1 MAYVFPAIRAKQGDR
16 DYYLSSMTY
25 GEVAKLVDLP
35 DERVFDSLL
44 TGTSDMQRKL
54 NWSRVRGEMKD
65 YLVRN
70 KDAFYSALTLF
81 IVPLDLTIDLQEGKD
96 FVFKPDGADPA
107 RGTLEVFG
115 TAVFFPGDGM
125 HRAASMR
132 EAIKHNH
139 ALAPRHV
146 PVVLMLYRG
155 KDDVRQ
161 LFSDLNLHAKP
172 VNKTIGRA
180 FETRDPV
187 VVLTKR
193 VAEDVELFRGRVN
206 MMTNSLSASSPHV
219 ITLNALYEGTRSI
232 LAAQLGCG
240 IKELAEKLK
249 HLSALPPTDAEV
261 GKHAAGVVEVWD
273 VIIGALP
280 EWQTVIDGKAKPG
293 DLRDKYVFA
302 HGLGWQAIAQA
313 AGAIIRADGEG
324 WDQTLTDALKK
335 INWARMAP
343 EKDAATGQVRKDPTT
358 GDAVLIANPVWQG
371 IAMVETRVNNTGP
384 GIQATAKYIVGQ
396 AGIATETTA

>member
-1 MAYVFPAIRAKQGDR
+1 MAYVFPAIRGKQGDR

-35 DERVFDSLL
+35 DERVGDRLL

-70 KDAFYSALTLF
+70 NDAFYSALTLF
-81 IVPLDLTIDLQEGKD
+81 IVPLDLTSDLQEGKD
-96 FVFKPDGADPA
+96 FLFKPDSDDPA
-107 RGTLEVFG
+107 RGTLKVFG
-115 TAVFFPGDGM
+115 TAVFFPGDGQ
-125 HRAASMR
+125 HRTASMR
-132 EAIKHNH
+132 EAVKDNH
-139 ALAPRHV
+139 TLATRQV

-187 VVLTKR
+187 VVVTKR

-206 MMTNSLSASSPHV
+206 MMTNSLPASSSHV
-219 ITLNALYEGTRSI
+219 ITLNALYEGTCSI
-232 LAAQLGCG
+232 LAAQLGCSV
-240 IKELAEKLK
+240 KELAEKLE
-249 HLSALPPTDAEV
+249 HLSALPPTDLEV
-261 GKHAAGVVEVWD
+261 GKQAVHIAEVWD

-280 EWQTVIDGKAKPG
+280 EWQTVIDGKAKSG
-293 DLRDKYVFA
+293 DLRERYIFA
-302 HGLGWQAIAQA
+302 HGLGWQAIALA

-335 INWARMAP
+335 INWARMVP
-343 EKDAATGQVRKDPTT
+343 EKDPATGQVKKDPTT
-358 GDAVLIANPVWQG
+358 GDVKLVANPVWQG
-371 IAMVETRVNNTGP
+371 IAMAETRVNNTGP
-384 GIQATAKYIVGQ
+384 GIQATAKYISEQ
-396 AGIATETTA
+396 AGITTEKA

>member
-1 MAYVFPAIRAKQGDR
+1 MAYVFPAIRGKQGDR

-35 DERVFDSLL
+35 DERAFDRLL

-65 YLVRN
+65 YLVKN

-81 IVPLDLTIDLQEGKD
+81 LVPLDLTSPLQEGKD
-96 FVFKPDGADPA
+96 FVFEPDGADPA
-107 RGTLEVFG
+107 RGTLKVFG

-125 HRAASMR
+125 HRSASTR
-132 EAIKHNH
+132 EAIKQDHT
-139 ALAPRHV
+139 LASRQL
-146 PVVLMLYRG
+146 PVVLLVYRG
-155 KDDVRQ
+155 KDDIRQ

-187 VVLTKR
+187 VVVTKR
-193 VAEDVELFRGRVN
+193 VAEDVELFQGRVN
-206 MMTNSLSASSPHV
+206 MMTNSLSASAPHV

-240 IKELAEKLK
+240 VKELADKLE
-249 HLSALPPTDAEV
+249 HVSSLPPTDPDV
-261 GKHAAGVVEVWD
+261 GKQAASVVEVWD
-273 VIIGALP
+273 VIVGALP

-293 DLRDKYVFA
+293 DLREKYIFA
-302 HGLGWQAIAQA
+302 HGLGWQAIAVA
-313 AGAIIRADGEG
+313 AGAIIRDDGDG

-335 INWARMAP
+335 INWARMVP
-343 EKDAATGQVRKDPTT
+343 NKDPGTGEVKKDATT
-358 GDAVLIANPVWQG
+358 GEVKLVANPVWQG

-384 GIQATAKYIVGQ
+384 GIQATAKYIAEQ
-396 AGIATETTA
+396 AGIATEIV